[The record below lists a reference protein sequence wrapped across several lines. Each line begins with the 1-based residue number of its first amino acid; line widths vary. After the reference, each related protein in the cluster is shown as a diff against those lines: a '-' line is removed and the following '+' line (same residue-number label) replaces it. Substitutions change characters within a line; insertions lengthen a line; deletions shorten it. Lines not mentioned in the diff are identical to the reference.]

1 MVSSPT
7 VLDSSCVL
15 LVGASEWLTQFKA
28 TLDTRTDATVQRVE
42 TKPEALDVFR
52 TESTDC
58 LITEYALAETTGHD
72 LLTEIRTETT
82 ALPVIVGTTS
92 GSEAI
97 ASEAIGAGVTDY
109 VAQTDSADQMV
120 EELLDRTE
128 RAVRSAQRAATQRN
142 ARQTVRCDLQRFAD
156 SDVGTRPGWLT
167 HPCEPDG
174 TGDDRRRH

>member
-15 LVGASEWLTQFKA
+15 LVGTSEWLTQFKA
-28 TLDTRTDATVQRVE
+28 TLNTRTDATVKRVE
-42 TKPEALDVFR
+42 TKSEALEVFR
-52 TESTDC
+52 RESTDC
-58 LITEYALAETTGHD
+58 LITEYALAETTGLD

-82 ALPVIVGTTS
+82 VFPVLVGTAS

-97 ASEAIGAGVTDY
+97 ASEAIRAGVTDY
-109 VAQTDSADQMV
+109 VTQTDSVDQMV
-120 EELLDRTE
+120 KELMDRTNGSS
-128 RAVRSAQRAATQRN
+128 VRTAGGHTAN
-142 ARQTVRCDLQRFAD
+142 ACQTVRCDLQRFED

-167 HPCEPDG
+167 RPCEPDG